1 MRVIGGKARGLKL
14 VAPQGLATRPT
25 PDRVREAL
33 FNIIADHIPGARFL
47 DLFAGTGANGIEA
60 LSRGAAH
67 STFIDRSTK
76 SIQAIEL
83 NLERTGFADRADVHR
98 LALPCGLAGLK
109 AAGYDV
115 VFLDPP
121 YAFEDIESLLRSIV
135 DAKLLTGEGIAVL
148 EHAFRKTPPSE
159 VETLRMFRRNHY
171 GDTALSFFA

>member
-1 MRVIGGKARGLKL
+1 MRVISGKARGLKL
-14 VAPQGLATRPT
+14 VTPQGLATRPT

-33 FNIIADHIPGARFL
+33 FSIIADRIPGARFL

-67 STFIDRSTK
+67 STFVDISTK
-76 SIQAIEL
+76 SIRIIQL

-98 LALPCGLAGLK
+98 LALPCGLANLET
-109 AAGYDV
+109 AAYDL

-121 YAFEDIESLLRSIV
+121 YAFEDIKGLLQSVVEAR
-135 DAKLLTGEGIAVL
+135 LLSEQGIAVV
-148 EHAFRKTPPSE
+148 EHAFRKTPPGE
-159 VETLRMFRRNHY
+159 VETLSMFRQNRY